1 MDGGLCFVTFMP
13 SHCQQDGCPAAR
25 GRSWLKRRAALG
37 SELGS
42 GFGFRFGF
50 GFRLGA
56 RVNSR
61 VRSSRMARP
70 SPRSSR
76 ILIGGPLGWGDWRGL
91 SKTQKLVVNR
101 SWCRCNDRMGAR
113 CAPKCPSFQ
122 PPFGRF
128 EHTLLG
134 LYFCGAEGTLEFS
147 WGANSHACGTPNRT
161 FCPIN
166 SILYIPYTL

>member
-25 GRSWLKRRAALG
+25 GRSWFKRRAALG

-122 PPFGRF
+122 PPFAARF
-128 EHTLLG
+128 EHPFRTIFLG
-134 LYFCGAEGTLEFS
+134 SSRFLRGFFS
-147 WGANSHACGTPNRT
+147 TCS
-161 FCPIN
+161 
-166 SILYIPYTL
+166 